1 MECMLS
7 KVGGRRFVLAV
18 GCGVVTSVLC
28 WYGKINDVAYST
40 VVIATVAAYITGN
53 GLQKARE
60 ASQNETD

>member
-28 WYGKINDVAYST
+28 WYGKINDVAYSA
-40 VVIATVAAYITGN
+40 VVVATVAAYITGN
-53 GLQKARE
+53 GLQKASE
-60 ASQNETD
+60 GSKNEPD